1 MRNLPRADRPEA
13 IAGTIAGSDRSQAME
28 TLTQSLIGAAAIAGW
43 FAFMGSML
51 VAARWLK

>member
-1 MRNLPRADRPEA
+1 
-13 IAGTIAGSDRSQAME
+13 ME